1 MNARALAAAAII
13 VSLAGVHAASAQT
26 GSNVLVVSNAFS
38 QSSAEIADYYAGR
51 RAVPS
56 SQVLR
61 LPVPIAEEISRRDYE
76 QKIEGPIGL
85 WLASHAAQDR
95 ILYVVL
101 TKDLPL
107 RIAGTGGPNG
117 SVASVD
123 SELTLLYRKL
133 AGRAINPA
141 GSVRNPYYQDDRA
154 TTTATAPRFTHRTH
168 DIYLVGRLDGY
179 TTADVKAMIDRGLA
193 PSSNGTVILDGKFE
207 MSQSVGNAWLAAAAT
222 SLRAVPGWTD
232 RVLLDLG
239 QPTLTGKTNVIGFYS
254 WGSNAVAATLR
265 HYNMAFLPGAIA
277 GEYVSTDA
285 RTFKEPPDDWV
296 VNDTKSPFG
305 GSHQSLI
312 GDLIRDGIT
321 GVAGHVAEPYLNAT
335 IRPDLLFPAYARGY
349 NLIESFYLA
358 MPALSWQ
365 TVVVGDVLCAPF
377 GKGQPETTDLNPSLD
392 PDTEL
397 PGFFSARRVAA
408 IVAAGARPDAAKL
421 LARADSRLAKGD
433 RAGMRKALEDAT
445 ALDRTFA
452 PAQLTLAAMQ
462 EAAQEWDAAIAR
474 YRDVLALNQNQ
485 LIALNNLAYALA
497 VRKNDAAA
505 ALPFARRA
513 YAVSVSDPAIGDTLA
528 WIHHL
533 LGDDA
538 TAAPIMTA
546 TLRRMQDNPEV
557 LLHAAF
563 IFAGSDPK
571 AAIGHLDAAVRADA
585 TLAEREDV
593 RELRTRLQVKK

>member
-1 MNARALAAAAII
+1 MNGRALAAAVVIA
-13 VSLAGVHAASAQT
+13 SLAGVAAASAQT
-26 GSNVLVVSNAFS
+26 GSNVLLVSNALS

-61 LPVPIAEEISRRDYE
+61 LPVPVAEEISRRDYE
-76 QKIEGPIGL
+76 QKIEGPLGS

-95 ILYVVL
+95 ILYIVL

-107 RIAGTGGPNG
+107 RIAGTGGTTG
-117 SVASVD
+117 TVASVD

-141 GSVRNPYYQDDRA
+141 GSVRNPYFPD
-154 TTTATAPRFTHRTH
+154 ATASTPPPRFTHRTH

-179 TTADVKAMIDRGLA
+179 TTADVKAMIDKGLA
-193 PSSNGTVILDGKFE
+193 PSSNGTVVLDGKFE
-207 MSQSVGNAWLAAAAT
+207 MSQSVGNTWLAAAAT
-222 SLRAVPGWTD
+222 ALRAVPGWTD

-265 HYNMAFLPGAIA
+265 HYDLAFLPGAIA

-296 VNDTKSPFG
+296 VNDTKNPFG

-312 GDLIRDGIT
+312 GDLIRDGVT

-335 IRPDLLFPAYARGY
+335 IRPDLLFPAYARGF
-349 NLIESFYLA
+349 NLIESFYMA

-377 GKGQPETTDLNPSLD
+377 GKSQPETTDLNPSLD

-408 IVAAGARPDAAKL
+408 IVSAGAKPDAAKL

-452 PAQLTLAAMQ
+452 PAQLTLAAMH

-474 YRDVLALNQNQ
+474 YRDVLAQNQNQ
-485 LIALNNLAYALA
+485 PIALNNLAYALA
-497 VRKNDAAA
+497 VRKNDAAS
-505 ALPFARRA
+505 ALPLAKRA
-513 YAVSVSDPAIGDTLA
+513 YAVSVSDPAVGDTLA

-533 LGDDA
+533 LGDDGA
-538 TAAPIMTA
+538 AAPIMTA
-546 TLRRMQDNPEV
+546 TLRRIQNNPEV

-563 IFAGSDPK
+563 IFANTDPN
-571 AAIGHLDAAVRADA
+571 AALGHLDAAIRADA